1 MAKFTQTYSH
11 LFAESRYIYIY
22 AFSRCFYPKQLTGYT
37 FFYEYALMLVC
48 FVFYSQTDLLGVCCV
63 RQQRPSARI
72 RSLFPTSACSA
83 GRKPVFHWLGERT
96 GGGVSRDSAHY
107 SCTPKAEVV
116 GLKTASD
123 HFITDSE
130 RTKTEGL
137 NEGLLTCTESRNDE

>member
-1 MAKFTQTYSH
+1 
-11 LFAESRYIYIY
+11 
-22 AFSRCFYPKQLTGYT
+22 
-37 FFYEYALMLVC
+37 MLVC

-72 RSLFPTSACSA
+72 RSLLPTSACSA

-123 HFITDSE
+123 HFTADSE